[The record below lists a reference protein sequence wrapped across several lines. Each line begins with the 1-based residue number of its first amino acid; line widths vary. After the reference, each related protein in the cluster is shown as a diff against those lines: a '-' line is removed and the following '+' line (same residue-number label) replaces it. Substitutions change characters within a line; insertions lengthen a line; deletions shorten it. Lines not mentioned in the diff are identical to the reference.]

1 MNSHAAEYN
10 TVDMHRVI
18 PLPHEAGL
26 GGNTAKYES
35 SYVGGSKKRSYKRRR
50 LSKKNRKSRR
60 FRGTRY
66 NRKTIG

>member
-1 MNSHAAEYN
+1 MNSQATEYS
-10 TVDMHRVI
+10 TIDTHRVI
-18 PLPHEAGL
+18 PMPHESGL

-35 SYVGGSKKRSYKRRR
+35 SYVGGSKKRSAKRRR

-66 NRKTIG
+66 NRRTIG